1 MSQVDTKIKISYN
14 SSMNL
19 EIAVDIILNF
29 SEANQVDP
37 LKGIELMVEHF
48 RQLSPT
54 ELRAIRVF
62 MEESDKVDNKIT

>member
-1 MSQVDTKIKISYN
+1 
-14 SSMNL
+14 MNL

-37 LKGIELMVEHF
+37 LKGIELMVKHF
-48 RQLSPT
+48 RQLSPL

-62 MEESDKVDNKIT
+62 MEESAKVDNKIT

>member
-1 MSQVDTKIKISYN
+1 MK
-14 SSMNL
+14 L

-37 LKGIELMVEHF
+37 LKGIELMVKNF
-48 RQLSPT
+48 RQLSPH

-62 MEESDKVDNKIT
+62 MEESTKVDNKII

>member
-1 MSQVDTKIKISYN
+1 
-14 SSMNL
+14 MNL

-48 RQLSPT
+48 RQLSPY

-62 MEESDKVDNKIT
+62 MEESAKVDNKIS

>member
-1 MSQVDTKIKISYN
+1 
-14 SSMNL
+14 MNL

-37 LKGIELMVEHF
+37 LRGIELMVEHF
-48 RQLSPT
+48 CQLSPN

-62 MEESDKVDNKIT
+62 MEESAKVDNKIT